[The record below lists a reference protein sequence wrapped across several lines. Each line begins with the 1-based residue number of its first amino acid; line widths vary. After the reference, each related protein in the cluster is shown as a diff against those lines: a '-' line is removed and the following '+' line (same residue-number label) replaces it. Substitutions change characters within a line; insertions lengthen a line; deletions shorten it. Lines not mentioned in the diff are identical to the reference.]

1 MHRFF
6 HFRTFLFFQTVAFPD
21 IFYWYY
27 VQYANASLPSES
39 SPASL
44 SSGFYISLLPSTYTY
59 RNAGSNGHD
68 PLSCPS
74 YIIQRIHNISM
85 VFVYPLPLAKS
96 SCDNIA
102 IISSIRS
109 LLYCKGNVSILQY
122 LFSTSG
128 SVITASFNT
137 RLYSI

>member
-1 MHRFF
+1 MFPSLSFF
-6 HFRTFLFFQTVAFPD
+6 PIDTLNTSLSSAF
-21 IFYWYY
+21 
-27 VQYANASLPSES
+27 
-39 SPASL
+39 SPASP
-44 SSGFYISLLPSTYTY
+44 SSDSYTSLLLSAYTY
-59 RNAGSNGHD
+59 CNADSNEHD

-85 VFVYPLPLAKS
+85 VFVYLSPLVDS

-109 LLYCKGNVSILQY
+109 LLYCNGNVSILQY

>member
-1 MHRFF
+1 MIDYIITYSQ
-6 HFRTFLFFQTVAFPD
+6 HFEKYNTFNT
-21 IFYWYY
+21 
-27 VQYANASLPSES
+27 SLPFGF
-39 SPASL
+39 SPTSL
-44 SSGFYISLLPSTYTY
+44 SSGSYILPLPSAYTY
-59 RNAGSNGHD
+59 RNAGSNEHD
-68 PLSCPS
+68 PLFYPS
-74 YIIQRIHNISM
+74 YIIQHIHNISM
-85 VFVYPLPLAKS
+85 VFVYLLPLAES

-122 LFSTSG
+122 IFSTSG

>member
-1 MHRFF
+1 MFPSLS
-6 HFRTFLFFQTVAFPD
+6 FLPINTL
-21 IFYWYY
+21 
-27 VQYANASLPSES
+27 NTSLPSEFS
-39 SPASL
+39 LTSL
-44 SSGFYISLLPSTYTY
+44 SYGSYISLLPSAYTY
-59 RNAGSNGHD
+59 RSAGSNEHD
-68 PLSCPS
+68 PLSYPS
-74 YIIQRIHNISM
+74 YIVQRIHNINM
-85 VFVYPLPLAKS
+85 VFVYLLPLAES

>member
-1 MHRFF
+1 MFPSLS
-6 HFRTFLFFQTVAFPD
+6 FLPINTL
-21 IFYWYY
+21 
-27 VQYANASLPSES
+27 NTSLPSLF
-39 SPASL
+39 SPTSL
-44 SSGFYISLLPSTYTY
+44 FSDSYILPLPVAYTY
-59 RNAGSNGHD
+59 CNAGNNEHD

-74 YIIQRIHNISM
+74 YTIQHIHSISM
-85 VFVYPLPLAKS
+85 VFVYLLPLNQS